1 MKTLISKKISDL
13 ISYLVTEDQT
23 ELLEVLL
30 ILLQYSAECTGEIKV
45 LKMRVKDLVESDD

>member
-1 MKTLISKKISDL
+1 MDASSKKISDL

-30 ILLQYSAECTGEIKV
+30 ILLQYSAECTGEINQLYDDSME
-45 LKMRVKDLVESDD
+45 LKT